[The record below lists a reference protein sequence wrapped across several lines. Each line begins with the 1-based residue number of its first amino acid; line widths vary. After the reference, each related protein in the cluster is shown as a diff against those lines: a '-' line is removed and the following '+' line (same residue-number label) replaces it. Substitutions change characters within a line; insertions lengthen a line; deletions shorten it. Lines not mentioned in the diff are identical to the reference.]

1 MDLAGQLVIIVFLI
15 TYAAITSE
23 KVNRTAM
30 SLTGM
35 AVVAI
40 ILRILTGT
48 TFEEITHH
56 IGWYT
61 ILFVTG
67 QMIIVAVSR
76 ASGMYQ
82 YMALAIAKPTRGDP
96 RRLFITFIV
105 FVFFISLFFDTTST
119 MLIVGPITVEVCKAL
134 GLDFKPFLVS
144 EAIVS
149 NYASIPSVVGDVPN
163 LVIAG
168 VTRINPAYQFVA
180 LMPLSFIF
188 LVLSLPLMLRY
199 AKHSFEGHDIVMAEE
214 VFRIDPASLVRSRL
228 EFYMS
233 VVAMIVLILAFTI
246 GISQGVE
253 ASLVAIGIAGVMLLV
268 TRHDVDMVLRQ
279 VAWGTV
285 FFLIGLFGIV
295 AALEITGTITDLA
308 AWVGTVVGT
317 DKAMATLFMFWIP
330 GLVSS
335 VVDNVPVAALLSPLA
350 VEFSAMSPVLALAL
364 VTGVNIG
371 GFLLPIGSPANV
383 IALALSETERDPIG
397 MIAFAKVA
405 TPIAILMM
413 LVGTGWLLMLAL
425 VFG

>member
-1 MDLAGQLVIIVFLI
+1 MDLAGQLVIIVFLF

-35 AVVAI
+35 AIVAI

-82 YMALAIAKPTRGDP
+82 YLALAISRPTRGDP

-119 MLIVGPITVEVCKAL
+119 MLIVGPLTIEVCKAL

-168 VTRINPAYQFVA
+168 VTRINPGFQFIT

-199 AKHSFEGHDIVMAEE
+199 AEHSFEGHDIVMAEE
-214 VFRIDPASLVRSRL
+214 VFRIDPASLVRSKL

-246 GISQGVE
+246 GIPEGVE

-295 AALEITGTITDLA
+295 AALDITGTIADLA
-308 AWVGTVVGT
+308 AWLGTIVGTN
-317 DKAMATLFMFWIP
+317 KAMATLFMFWIP

-335 VVDNVPVAALLSPLA
+335 VVDNVPIAALLSPLA
-350 VEFSAMSPVLALAL
+350 VEFSAMGPVLSLAL

-371 GFLLPIGSPANV
+371 GFILPIGSPANV

-397 MIAFAKVA
+397 MIAFAKAA
-405 TPIAILMM
+405 TPLAILMM

>member
-1 MDLAGQLVIIVFLI
+1 LDLAGTLVVVVFVI

-35 AVVAI
+35 AIVAI

-61 ILFVTG
+61 VLFVTG

-76 ASGMYQ
+76 ASGMFQ
-82 YMALAIAKPTRGDP
+82 YLALALARPTRGNP
-96 RRLFITFIV
+96 RRLFITLIV

-119 MLIVGPITVEVCKAL
+119 MVIIGPLTIEVCKAL
-134 GLDFKPFLVS
+134 GMDFKPLLIS
-144 EAIVS
+144 EAIVA

-168 VTRINPAYQFVA
+168 VTRINPGFQFVA

-188 LVLSLPLMLRY
+188 LALSLPLMLRY
-199 AKHSFEGHDIVMAEE
+199 AERSLEGQDFAKAEE
-214 VFRIDPASLVRSRL
+214 LFRVNPASLVRSRI

-246 GISQGVE
+246 GVAEGVE
-253 ASLVAIGIAGVMLLV
+253 ASLVSIGIAGVMLLV

-279 VAWGTV
+279 VGWGTV
-285 FFLIGLFGIV
+285 FFIIGLFGIV
-295 AALEITGTITDLA
+295 AALEITGVIADIA
-308 AWVGTVVGT
+308 AWMSTVVGT
-317 DKAMATLFMFWIP
+317 DKALATLFMFWIP

-335 VVDNVPVAALLSPLA
+335 VVDNVPIAALLSPLA
-350 VEFSAMSPVLALAL
+350 VEFAAMGPVVPLAL

-371 GFLLPIGSPANV
+371 AFILPVGSPANI
-383 IALALSETERDPIG
+383 IALALSETEGDPIG
-397 MIAFAKVA
+397 MVAFAKAA

-413 LVGTGWLLMLAL
+413 LVGTGWLLMLSF

>member
-1 MDLAGQLVIIVFLI
+1 LDFAGQLVIIVFLF

-82 YMALAIAKPTRGDP
+82 YMALAIARPTRGNP

-119 MLIVGPITVEVCKAL
+119 MLIVGPITIEVCKAL

-168 VTRINPAYQFVA
+168 VTRINPGFQFVA

-188 LVLSLPLMLRY
+188 LVMSLPLMLRY
-199 AKHSFEGHDIVMAEE
+199 AEHSLEGHDMVMAEE

-246 GISQGVE
+246 GVSQGAE

-268 TRHDVDMVLRQ
+268 TRHDVDTVLRQ

-295 AALEITGTITDLA
+295 AALEITGTIADLA

-335 VVDNVPVAALLSPLA
+335 VVDNVPIAALLSPLA

-397 MIAFAKVA
+397 MIAFAKAA